1 MGDSLV
7 RARVCVYIQ
16 LLLYDTMFTVEYRIC
31 KVLFVEM
38 YVNVVFVKLFARR
51 NEFNSG

>member
-1 MGDSLV
+1 M
-7 RARVCVYIQ
+7 RVCVYTVIVS
-16 LLLYDTMFTVEYRIC
+16 YDIMFTVEYRIC

-51 NEFNSG
+51 NEFNSC